1 MVYQRLKYHR
11 RGERLCRMYSLSPHR
26 QIICRALQIDFIIK
40 FVWKRIVIH
49 NPVIIISDQ
58 TGWWLPL
65 NRVFFWN
72 MIFALFFKFQFLS
85 AVAGCIYAHVLHT
98 RIFITSYWQIRHTFS
113 HDVII
118 QYWLRNHSCSEIK
131 KKKKIAYL
139 RTRTDLL
146 PSTHTTLFWHPCD
159 VVLTL
164 WMLYGHRNDV
174 VCLRG

>member
-40 FVWKRIVIH
+40 FVWKRIVIY

-85 AVAGCIYAHVLHT
+85 AVAGCIYAHVLRT
-98 RIFITSYWQIRHTFS
+98 RIFITSYWQIRHTYPHVS
-113 HDVII
+113 QWRH
-118 QYWLRNHSCSEIK
+118 Y
-131 KKKKIAYL
+131 
-139 RTRTDLL
+139 
-146 PSTHTTLFWHPCD
+146 HTI
-159 VVLTL
+159 LTQKP
-164 WMLYGHRNDV
+164 
-174 VCLRG
+174 